1 MDAEDNNCDQR
12 LKIVNR
18 NREYYVSKKLIC
30 SSVPYFE
37 KMFCCDLL
45 ESKENKVELDF
56 DEHVFNS
63 ILDWIHSESFFLQME
78 DVISFY
84 EAADYLMI
92 NERLFQPCLAFFH
105 EKFTIKHLP
114 SVLSQVTKVSK
125 LISSGSIENIICR
138 YFLQIVNTDIFLNY
152 PFETVEAILKLDLMV
167 YSEYQVFDSIIKWVK
182 KADSRK
188 DLLQQLLNCVRWCFM
203 DADDLSVVENNE
215 LIKALPNFK
224 AIISSN
230 VEYEFDRCKQR
241 YFVSIQ
247 QMDETL
253 RIKLFDDQFF
263 CFTIGDFTQDDSIS
277 LEIVHGEHISD
288 ILFDSGTKGI
298 RIDWMNKTYRWLDF
312 KVAGNT
318 YYSRFIKFI
327 VEFPDIGRGFSCYLD
342 AQDGTLPYRINYNE
356 HFFLES
362 NGRFIL
368 IGKTKDEKKWF
379 GIFSVIHK
387 NWFNIF
393 KDHNHS
399 FHATVLEPV
408 VYILTKDLEFIQFNH
423 ETKHFNKSEP
433 FKEEKFNF
441 DDLILTSHPKND
453 DKVILINKSTGAIY
467 VFCINQKEWIEKYRI
482 MNMHF
487 SSNSSGSPINKYIAF
502 TPAFLSM
509 KVIKPLYEQYAH
521 RL

>member
-1 MDAEDNNCDQR
+1 MNEEDTSCDQR

-18 NREYYVSKKLIC
+18 TREYIVSKKFIC

-45 ESKENKVELDF
+45 ESKENKVVLDF
-56 DEHVFNS
+56 DEHVFDS
-63 ILDWIHSESFFLQME
+63 ILNWIHTGSFWINME
-78 DVISFY
+78 NVILFY

-92 NERLFQPCLAFFH
+92 NERLLKPCLSYFH
-105 EKFTIKHLP
+105 DKFTIKHLP

-167 YSEYQVFDSIIKWVK
+167 YSEYQIFDSIIKWVK

-188 DLLQQLLNCVRWCFM
+188 DLLQQLLDCVRWCFM

-247 QMDETL
+247 QMDEML

-263 CFTIGDFTQDDSIS
+263 CSAIGDFSIDYDMCP
-277 LEIVHGEHISD
+277 EFFHEEHISD
-288 ILFDSGTKGI
+288 IFTESGSDGV
-298 RIDWMNKTYRWLDF
+298 RIDWIKKTFRWLWMENP
-312 KVAGNT
+312 GET
-318 YYSRFIKFI
+318 YYSELMDLI
-327 VEFPDIGRGFSCYLD
+327 VSFSKSPRAFSWYLD
-342 AQDGTLPYRINYNE
+342 DKDIKIPDGPILHDEFY
-356 HFFLES
+356 FLES
-362 NGRFIL
+362 NVESQR
-368 IGKTKDEKKWF
+368 
-379 GIFSVIHK
+379 
-387 NWFNIF
+387 WFNIF
-393 KDHNHS
+393 ERHKHS
-399 FHATVLEPV
+399 FHATVLDPV
-408 VYILTKDLEFIQFNH
+408 VYILTKDLEFIQFNY
-423 ETKHFNKSEP
+423 ETKCFNKSQP
-433 FKEEKFNF
+433 FKNKKFHF
-441 DDLILTSHPKND
+441 DNLILTSHPKND

-467 VFCINQKEWIEKYRI
+467 VFCINQEEWIEKYQI
-482 MNMHF
+482 LDVPF
-487 SSNSSGSPINKYIAF
+487 SSNSSGSSINEDDYPIIAF

-509 KVIKPLYEQYAH
+509 KFIKPLYEQYTH